1 MFSFIKNKSYRE
13 NQIKERSQEKV
24 SQVIWEL
31 KKLLQLFS
39 PPKNKKLQK
48 VHFFS
53 LSSPL
58 RPPPLS

>member
-1 MFSFIKNKSYRE
+1 MFSFIKNKSYGE

-39 PPKNKKLQK
+39 LPKNKKLQK
-48 VHFFS
+48 VHF
-53 LSSPL
+53 L
-58 RPPPLS
+58 